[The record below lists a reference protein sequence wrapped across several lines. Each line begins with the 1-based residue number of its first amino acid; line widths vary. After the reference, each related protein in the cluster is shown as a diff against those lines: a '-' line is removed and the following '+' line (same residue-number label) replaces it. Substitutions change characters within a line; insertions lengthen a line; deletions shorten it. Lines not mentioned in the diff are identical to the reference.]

1 MTYSELSVRD
11 RRSLMLGGLVL
22 AAFITWQFVVKPVQS
37 RLDSLNRIVNSKQ
50 QMLEEIRQKALDL
63 KGFKTEVE
71 YLKTQI
77 SGQPN
82 AGKMLA
88 TLEQI
93 QTKHDV
99 KKWVT
104 RMRPSTIPLGKEY
117 EQIVVSIELVGI
129 SFEKLVAFLV
139 DVKAMNLAIG
149 VQHFTIDKRKSASGA
164 LKTTMDLV
172 TVVNVTR
179 S

>member
-1 MTYSELSVRD
+1 MKFSELSARD

-22 AAFITWQFVVKPVQS
+22 AAFITWQFVFKPVQS
-37 RLDSLNRIVNSKQ
+37 RLGSLNRIVNSKQ

-71 YLKTQI
+71 HLKTQI

-82 AGKMLA
+82 TGRLLA
-88 TLEQI
+88 MLEQI
-93 QTKHDV
+93 QAKHDM

-117 EQIVVSIELVGI
+117 EQIVVSIELTGV

-149 VQHFTIDKRKSASGA
+149 VQHLKIDKRKSAFGE

-172 TVVNVTR
+172 TVVNVAQN
-179 S
+179 